1 MSELPGVHRA
11 AGEAGDPAAAAGIP
25 DPLARV
31 ALFARLLRDA
41 GMRTGPDRLVDAVAA
56 LGCVDAGSREQ
67 VRDALRAVFVGR
79 HEEAEVYDAAF
90 DLFWSDPTLTA
101 AAGSIPQRGRS
112 LPVDPERARE
122 WMAALALPSSQM
134 GREQDQPAPVSS
146 SGYSAGELLR
156 QRDFRDMTWEETLAV
171 RRLLRQAPWRVAERR
186 TRRRHPQRRGAVDL
200 RRTMRIA
207 ARQGGDAMHLA
218 RARPRLKRR
227 PLVILCD
234 VSGSMDRY
242 SRQLLVFAHAVGHR
256 QRVETF
262 AFSTRLT
269 RITHL
274 LRRGDVDE
282 ALDHIATQVHDIG
295 GGTRIGSALHDFNR
309 RYARRVL
316 GHGAVVLLISD
327 GWDRGDVGELAAE
340 MAWLHRSCHRLIWLN
355 PLLGAAGYAPET
367 RGMRAALPYCDDFLA
382 ANDVNALDELGRL
395 LASLPARVS
404 RTGAGG
410 AAVPA
415 AGA

>member
-1 MSELPGVHRA
+1 VSEMSG
-11 AGEAGDPAAAAGIP
+11 AGMGDAGIP
-25 DPLARV
+25 DPVARV

-41 GMRTGPDRLVDAVAA
+41 GLRSGPDRLVDAIAA
-56 LGCVDAGSREQ
+56 LGCVDVASHEQ

-79 HEEAEVYDAAF
+79 HEEVEVYDAAF
-90 DLFWSDPTLTA
+90 DLFWSDATVTTT
-101 AAGSIPQRGRS
+101 AGSIPQRGRA
-112 LPVDPERARE
+112 LPIDPERARE
-122 WMAALALPSSQM
+122 WMAALALPSSRL
-134 GREQDQPAPVSS
+134 GREEEGRPVPVRS
-146 SGYSAGELLR
+146 SGYGADELLR
-156 QRDFRDMTWEETLAV
+156 HRDFRDMTWEETLAV

-186 TRRRHPQRRGAVDL
+186 TRRRHPQRRGAIDL
-200 RRTMRIA
+200 RRTMRTA
-207 ARQGGDAMHLA
+207 ARQGGDAVHLA
-218 RARPRLKRR
+218 RMRPRLKQR

-256 QRVETF
+256 HCVETF

-282 ALDHIATQVHDIG
+282 ALDDIAAQVHDIG
-295 GGTRIGSALHDFNR
+295 GGTRIGAALRDFNR

-327 GWDRGDVGELAAE
+327 GWDRGDVTELTAE

-367 RGMRAALPYCDDFLA
+367 RGMRAALPYVDDFLA
-382 ANDVNALDELGRL
+382 ANDVSALDELGRL

-404 RTGAGG
+404 RPAAAVAPARAG
-410 AAVPA
+410 AA
-415 AGA
+415 